1 MENLFNFTI
10 TTDFGEM
17 MVRFVI
23 CILFNW
29 FIIDRLYYKKS
40 KRRDFYFT
48 FLLTSIAIF
57 FLVFFMIFGL
67 DKLGGKTSM
76 GIGIG
81 LFGIFSIMRYR
92 TDAMPVREM
101 TYLFV
106 IISLSVVNAIASSAT
121 TSEILLT
128 DFIVTVA
135 IWVCEKRLRIEHS
148 KLVQYDRIELIKP
161 ERREDL
167 IADLESRLGL
177 DVINVEV
184 GAVDMLRAMAIV
196 KVYYKGNSQKET
208 ISIDSKLKLN
218 KEDLKTV

>member
-1 MENLFNFTI
+1 
-10 TTDFGEM
+10 
-17 MVRFVI
+17 
-23 CILFNW
+23 
-29 FIIDRLYYKKS
+29 
-40 KRRDFYFT
+40 
-48 FLLTSIAIF
+48 
-57 FLVFFMIFGL
+57 MIFGL

-184 GAVDMLRAMAIV
+184 GAVDMLRDMAIV

-208 ISIDSKLKLN
+208 ISIDSKLKLS

>member
-1 MENLFNFTI
+1 
-10 TTDFGEM
+10 
-17 MVRFVI
+17 
-23 CILFNW
+23 
-29 FIIDRLYYKKS
+29 
-40 KRRDFYFT
+40 
-48 FLLTSIAIF
+48 
-57 FLVFFMIFGL
+57 
-67 DKLGGKTSM
+67 
-76 GIGIG
+76 
-81 LFGIFSIMRYR
+81 MRYR

-167 IADLESRLGL
+167 IADLENRLGL

-184 GAVDMLRAMAIV
+184 GAVDMLRDMAIV

-208 ISIDSKLKLN
+208 ISIDSKLKLS

>member
-1 MENLFNFTI
+1 
-10 TTDFGEM
+10 
-17 MVRFVI
+17 
-23 CILFNW
+23 
-29 FIIDRLYYKKS
+29 
-40 KRRDFYFT
+40 
-48 FLLTSIAIF
+48 
-57 FLVFFMIFGL
+57 
-67 DKLGGKTSM
+67 
-76 GIGIG
+76 
-81 LFGIFSIMRYR
+81 MRYR

-184 GAVDMLRAMAIV
+184 GAVDMLRDMAIV

-208 ISIDSKLKLN
+208 ISIDSKLKLS

>member
-1 MENLFNFTI
+1 
-10 TTDFGEM
+10 
-17 MVRFVI
+17 
-23 CILFNW
+23 
-29 FIIDRLYYKKS
+29 
-40 KRRDFYFT
+40 
-48 FLLTSIAIF
+48 
-57 FLVFFMIFGL
+57 
-67 DKLGGKTSM
+67 
-76 GIGIG
+76 
-81 LFGIFSIMRYR
+81 
-92 TDAMPVREM
+92 
-101 TYLFV
+101 V

-167 IADLESRLGL
+167 IADLENRLGL

-184 GAVDMLRAMAIV
+184 GAVDMLRDMAIV

-208 ISIDSKLKLN
+208 ISIDSKLKLS